1 MCFKFADVVYSS
13 CYGNNLI
20 MCEIHSNNE
29 PGQNVNETALLEESR
44 KTVEEIIY
52 ILVKEQILAGDGRRR
67 Y

>member
-1 MCFKFADVVYSS
+1 
-13 CYGNNLI
+13 

-29 PGQNVNETALLEESR
+29 LGQNVNETALLEESR

-67 Y
+67 H